1 MYATKRQTDKQTDGQ
16 KQRLLPLSY
25 GLGHNK
31 VSKVAGN
38 NPTIKGHSSSALHER
53 SLIVI
58 SRVFAARCYAEA
70 RHIPSCHICLSVY
83 RVRVCCRNEK
93 KHRPILKVFH
103 RRVVKTFW
111 FFHIPNVMAIVRRG
125 PISLASIAAGP
136 SSVVNIS
143 TVECRLKHLPATF
156 VDRGRGTTKRYASV
170 NLVYDRKHRRC
181 SRNCNENLCSPSKK
195 MVKNN
200 VETN

>member
-38 NPTIKGHSSSALHER
+38 NPTINGHSSSALHER

-93 KHRPILKVFH
+93 KTSAYLKSFSPSGSQNILVFPYTK
-103 RRVVKTFW
+103 RYG
-111 FFHIPNVMAIVRRG
+111 RRG